1 MKAALVYQQK
11 NPSVPLPNAATPQQ
25 VIHRMVDMLLMAA
38 LSILLYPLMKTGMKI
53 SRKEGALLLAIYIAY
68 TAYLIVR

>member
-25 VIHRMVDMLLMAA
+25 VLHRMVDMLLMAA
-38 LSILLYPLMKTGMKI
+38 AGAGFGAMILLML
-53 SRKEGALLLAIYIAY
+53 ALA
-68 TAYLIVR
+68 